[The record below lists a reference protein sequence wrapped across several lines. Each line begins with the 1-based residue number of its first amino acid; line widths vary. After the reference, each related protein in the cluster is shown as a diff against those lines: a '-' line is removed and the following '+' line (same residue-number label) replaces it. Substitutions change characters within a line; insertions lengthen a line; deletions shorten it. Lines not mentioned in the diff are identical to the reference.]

1 MSRSVKDRSEFL
13 DAASRLS
20 PGQVTFTRD
29 QIEKICNEAA
39 VSWPHWLTSD
49 KERRLARGLYSTV
62 GMSAGS
68 AAAVTTPKPATPK
81 MARSVR
87 KVPAFR
93 PSVPTAAAATTT
105 AGQSAVPV
113 ASNTAIPVLTSAEA
127 ASVAA
132 MEEFTHQSLVPA
144 KARGYV
150 PFGHYQTLESII
162 RSGIFYPVFV
172 TGLSGNG
179 KTMMV
184 EQICANL
191 EREFI
196 RVAIT
201 SETDE
206 DDLIGGFRL
215 IDGKTV
221 WQDGPVVTGM
231 RRGAIVLLD
240 EVDLGT
246 NKIMCLQGV
255 LEGKPIYLK
264 KINQIVKPLKGF
276 NILATANTKGQGSM
290 DGKFVGTNVLNE
302 AFLERFAGTLE
313 QEYPSMKVEEK
324 ILLSHLG
331 LVLEE
336 ANLTLDAYHDRK
348 AGEFAERLVKWA
360 DGIRKSFAEQVCTE
374 IISTRRLVHIVDAF
388 VIFSFNRR
396 KAIEFCLARFDAET
410 KSSFMDL
417 YTKIDVEVDKLI
429 PDAPAAGLTE
439 PATTSDMFDR
449 NAVKAA
455 LATNDAMAN
464 DITKALDQF
473 LSERGV

>member
-13 DAASRLS
+13 DAASRLA
-20 PGQVTFTRD
+20 PGQTTFTRS
-29 QIEKICNEAA
+29 QIEKICNEAS

-49 KERRLARGLYSTV
+49 SAARVGRGTYSTV
-62 GMSAGS
+62 GMANSATAPAVPS
-68 AAAVTTPKPATPK
+68 AAPK
-81 MARSVR
+81 MARQVR

-93 PSVPTAAAATTT
+93 PSAPAAPTVTV
-105 AGQSAVPV
+105 GQSAVPI
-113 ASNTAIPVLTSAEA
+113 AANTAIPVMETSAL
-127 ASVAA
+127 VAPSTS
-132 MEEFTHQSLVPA
+132 EEFLHQSLVPM

-150 PFGHYQTLESII
+150 PFGHFQTVESII

-179 KTMMV
+179 KTMMI
-184 EQICANL
+184 EQVCAAL
-191 EREFI
+191 GREFI

-201 SETDE
+201 GETDE

-240 EVDLGT
+240 EVDLGS
-246 NKIMCLQGV
+246 NKLMCLQGV

-264 KINQIVKPLKGF
+264 KINQVVTPLKGF
-276 NILATANTKGQGSM
+276 NVLATANTKGQGSM

-313 QEYPSMKVEEK
+313 QEYPSMKTEEK
-324 ILLSHLG
+324 ILLSHLS
-331 LVLEE
+331 LALEE
-336 ANLTLDAYHDRK
+336 AGQTLDAYHDRK
-348 AGEFAERLVKWA
+348 AGEFVERLVKWA
-360 DGIRKSFAEQVCTE
+360 DGIRKSFAEQTCTE
-374 IISTRRLVHIVDAF
+374 IISTRRLVHIIGAF
-388 VIFSFNRR
+388 VIFGFSRR
-396 KAIEFCLARFDAET
+396 KAVEFCLARFDAET

-429 PDAPAAGLTE
+429 PDAAPADVGV
-439 PATTSDMFDR
+439 TTPSSSTVDR
-449 NAVKAA
+449 SAVKAA
-455 LATNDAMAN
+455 LATNEAMT
-464 DITKALDQF
+464 DEITKALDDF
-473 LSERGV
+473 LSKQGA